1 MKKIIFVFVGF
12 FSLFLI
18 FSLKG
23 NAYSKNDMYTYFDY
37 SNDDLPPKEEG
48 AFVNSFNQSTEFI
61 GTSPSSIVP
70 NSLYDSVHSRWTILL
85 NSYRD
90 NFTADFSKLVYGLDN
105 EIMLNRVYFALTLA
119 VGHPFY
125 LSSINI
131 SYTTSTGAHY
141 SFSKDAAGLSADITI
156 YFPLNYSVRSGN
168 TELSALVNSANFS
181 FTTTTPLVFE
191 LSIVSLF
198 SDSSDRESSDYGYIL
213 YNDSNAFTYPRFFNV
228 PAYGEE
234 QYNDGYNK
242 GYKVGYDKGFLDGRQ
257 VALEGKNSFSDST
270 VNIFNNSPSTG
281 KWYEGKVLSQSL
293 NVSNSIDFTT
303 YYDLNST
310 LESGANLSTL
320 FVQFSTGFYI
330 YPRDISFTWNRRDFS
345 PENVVLQFYSGDSLT
360 LSLGSAY
367 IPFDSNTK
375 TFTFQLDDTR
385 QLSRLDTISISF
397 YKVNNSIATQYPLSM
412 KVVASQFSLGYQAG
426 YEESDKFHKDEYD
439 KGLNAGY
446 DNGFQVGYESGYD
459 VGYNEGSTDSL
470 NKTGLP
476 GFFSLILQYPIDFFK
491 SIFNFEIMG
500 INLFGLI
507 TFILSVGLAVYVW
520 RRFK

>member
-23 NAYSKNDMYTYFDY
+23 NAYSKNDMYTYFDQ
-37 SNDDLPPKEEG
+37 SIRGLPPKEEG
-48 AFVNSFNQSTEFI
+48 EFVNSFNQSTEYI
-61 GTSPSSIVP
+61 GTSPYSIVP
-70 NSLYDSVHSRWTILL
+70 NSVYDSVHSRWTISL
-85 NSYRD
+85 NSNRD
-90 NFTADFSKLVYGLDN
+90 SFTADFSKLVYGFDN
-105 EIMLNRVYFALTLA
+105 KIMPNRVYFALTLS
-119 VGHPFY
+119 VGLPFY
-125 LSSINI
+125 LSSIGI
-131 SYTTSTGAHY
+131 SYRTSTGANY
-141 SFSKDAAGLSADITI
+141 SFSKDNAGLSADITI
-156 YFPLNYSVRSGN
+156 YFPLNYSVRSGD
-168 TELSALVNSANFS
+168 TELSALVNSATFS
-181 FTTTTPLVFE
+181 FTTTTSVVFE

-198 SDSSDRESSDYGYIL
+198 SDSSDRASSDYGYIL

-234 QYNDGYNK
+234 QYNR
-242 GYKVGYDKGFLDGRQ
+242 GYKAGYDKGFLDGRKIS
-257 VALEGKNSFSDST
+257 LEGKNSFSNSV

-293 NVSNSIDFTT
+293 NVSNSIDFTK
-303 YYDLNST
+303 YYNLNST

-330 YPRDISFTWNRRDFS
+330 YPRDISFTWNRKDFS
-345 PENVVLQFYSGDSLT
+345 PENVVLKFYSGDILT

-367 IPFDSNTK
+367 VPFDSKTK
-375 TFTFQLDDTR
+375 TFTFQLEDTR
-385 QLSRLDTISISF
+385 QLSRLDTVSISF
-397 YKVNNSIATQYPLSM
+397 YKVNNLNAAQYPLSM

-426 YEESDKFHKDEYD
+426 YEESDKLHKNEYD

-446 DNGFQVGYESGYD
+446 DKGFQEGYESGHD

-500 INLFGLI
+500 INIFGLI